1 MTNAAIK
8 VAQTLIEAQ
17 GKAFPGKYFR
27 FLLSHAKISDYV
39 AQ

>member
-8 VAQTLIEAQ
+8 VAQTLIETQ
-17 GKAFPGKYFR
+17 GKAFPGKYFQ
-27 FLLSHAKISDYV
+27 FLLWHANILDYV